1 MSTTPLQSKIVDVF
15 TEISMIDNET

>member
-15 TEISMIDNET
+15 TEIWMVDNKN